1 LDSLGLRFAI
11 SDTGIGIP
19 QDQLKR
25 IFENFTQA
33 DASTTRHYGGTGLG
47 LAIAKQ
53 LSQLMGGDIKV
64 ESTPGMGSTF
74 TFEVHVQPS
83 GVLQHDRAHAEIRAR
98 HVLVV
103 DDNAVDREHLTRQL
117 KYLGVNVVEASS
129 SQQALDY
136 LNANERNVNK
146 IAFSAVFLDAH
157 MPEIDVATLGKS
169 MLPDERFSHIPLFMM
184 SQATGL
190 AASRP
195 VQELGFSAYFDK
207 PIEPSS
213 LYEAL
218 SLLTESGSRRDQVS
232 RTPIPK
238 NDSAAEQAAHQ
249 FRILLVEDNAI
260 NRLVAR
266 KILQAA
272 GMKCDVA
279 ENGALALEAIEGAYD
294 AAPYDLILM
303 DCQMPVLDGYQATAA
318 IRAGDPARSNPS
330 IPIIALTANVMQGD
344 REKCLAAGM
353 DDYLPK
359 PINMADVLACLER
372 WLPTPDGAKKR
383 VR

>member
-1 LDSLGLRFAI
+1 MDSLGLRFAI

-117 KYLGVNVVEASS
+117 EYLGVNVVEASS

-238 NDSAAEQAAHQ
+238 DDSAAE
-249 FRILLVEDNAI
+249 
-260 NRLVAR
+260 
-266 KILQAA
+266 
-272 GMKCDVA
+272 
-279 ENGALALEAIEGAYD
+279 
-294 AAPYDLILM
+294 
-303 DCQMPVLDGYQATAA
+303 
-318 IRAGDPARSNPS
+318 
-330 IPIIALTANVMQGD
+330 
-344 REKCLAAGM
+344 
-353 DDYLPK
+353 
-359 PINMADVLACLER
+359 
-372 WLPTPDGAKKR
+372 
-383 VR
+383 